1 MDGHGAT
8 SWMRRSIDEIVLYAL
23 RCETVKVWRAVSIQ
37 RFLRTPVQ
45 PGKIRIF
52 AALVLG
58 FVVLFSFTLKA
69 TLFLLALLH
78 LPRFL
83 AISLCK
89 RCFAWSCDGAL
100 LGLRNMCERERMGML
115 LGSAASPLSH

>member
-1 MDGHGAT
+1 
-8 SWMRRSIDEIVLYAL
+8 
-23 RCETVKVWRAVSIQ
+23 
-37 RFLRTPVQ
+37 VQ
-45 PGKIRIF
+45 PGKIRVF

-78 LPRFL
+78 LQRFL
-83 AISLCK
+83 AISFCE

-100 LGLRNMCERERMGML
+100 LGLRHMCARERIGML